1 MNRNSRRGIHLPNT
15 NGQRVLQPWEFE
27 ALGRIWPGAV
37 SLLHFQLDQDPELVK
52 WLRRRV
58 KDGLYV
64 FVRYW
69 HQFGQVPSTVQVSD
83 TIAALARRHEY
94 VSAWMPA
101 NEQNIEGWSDWSHI
115 NTWNSDLWWRIN
127 WYNQNGDLP
136 APIKLIY
143 PPFAQDAPL
152 SHTEGYDACHA
163 SIETYQDWFSWHDYW
178 HPGSSRMIEDDFP
191 QWLREHVML
200 VAGGLVHECG
210 RLPQYQ
216 GTYDGLIDELVDR
229 FGSINHG
236 TTGRSIATA
245 VTPWLLGDASGQF
258 GGYAYVDEEGGI
270 RQICLDWAEWG
281 P

>member
-1 MNRNSRRGIHLPNT
+1 MFRNPRRGIHLPNT
-15 NGQRVLQPWEFE
+15 NGQRVVQPWEYE

-58 KDGLYV
+58 QDGMLV

-69 HQFGQVPSTVQVSD
+69 HPIGQVPSTVDVSD
-83 TIAALARRHEY
+83 TIAAMSRQHEY
-94 VSAWMPA
+94 VTAWLPA
-101 NEQNIEGWSDWSHI
+101 NEQNIEGWYSWGEIDA
-115 NTWNSDLWWRIN
+115 WNSELWHRIAWHN
-127 WYNQNGDLP
+127 NNGSQN
-136 APIKLIY
+136 IKLVY

-152 SHTEGYDACHA
+152 NHAEGYDACRA
-163 SIETYQDWFSWHDYW
+163 SIEMYRDWFSWHDYW
-178 HPGSSRMIEDDFP
+178 HPSSSRMIEDDFP
-191 QWLREHVML
+191 AWLRTHVTQ
-200 VAGGLVHECG
+200 VSRGLVHECG
-210 RLPQYQ
+210 RLPQFQ
-216 GTYDGLIDELVDR
+216 GTYDGLIDELVYR

-236 TTGRSIATA
+236 TAGRSIASA
-245 VTPWLLGDASGQF
+245 VCPWLLGDASGQF